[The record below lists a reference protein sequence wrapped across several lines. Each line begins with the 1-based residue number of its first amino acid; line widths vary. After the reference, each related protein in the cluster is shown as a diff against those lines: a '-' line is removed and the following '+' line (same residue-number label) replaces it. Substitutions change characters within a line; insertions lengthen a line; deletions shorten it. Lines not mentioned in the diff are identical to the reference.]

1 MNSKYNSIKVK
12 LLALIIGIFLAI
24 TLPGCID
31 PIVSDMQA
39 EHERLGAIV
48 MQDLQQSPFNDQMD
62 PVSQKFR
69 EMEIQM
75 RSQPKTL
82 YPAR

>member
-1 MNSKYNSIKVK
+1 MNNKYNSVKVK
-12 LLALIIGIFLAI
+12 LLMLIIGIFLAV

-39 EHERLGAIV
+39 EHDRLQTIV

-69 EMEIQM
+69 EMEIQT
-75 RSQPKTL
+75 RSGAKTL
-82 YPAR
+82 FPAP